1 MSKKVKCDFCTDKGH
16 CPEYIPGAPCILDR
30 RVNTNPDGTSKWRT
44 ADLIKAAVD
53 IAKDHNAQYAE
64 DAVKILLRDREI
76 TVDQYC
82 AVMKALY
89 K

>member
-1 MSKKVKCDFCTDKGH
+1 MSKKVKCDFCTDKEH
-16 CPEYIPGAPCILDR
+16 CSEFLPSAPCILDR
-30 RVNTNPDGTSKWRT
+30 RVNMNPDGTSKWKT
-44 ADLIKAAVD
+44 ADLIKAAVNV
-53 IAKDHNAQYAE
+53 AKGHDAQYAE
-64 DAVKILLRDREI
+64 DGVKSLLKDREI